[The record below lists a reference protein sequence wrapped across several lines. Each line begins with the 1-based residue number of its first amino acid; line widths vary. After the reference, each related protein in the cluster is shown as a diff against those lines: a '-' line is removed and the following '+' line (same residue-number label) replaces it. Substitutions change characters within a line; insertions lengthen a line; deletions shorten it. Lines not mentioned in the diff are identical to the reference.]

1 MIRDYK
7 PDLMIDLFRIGAK
20 DGSNS
25 SCDIQIKTSA
35 DKVCSTILKVKSSK
49 QTNKMT
55 NKCLNW
61 VLSSQTI

>member
-25 SCDIQIKTSA
+25 SCNIQIKTSA

-61 VLSSQTI
+61 VLRSPII